1 MANKKQ
7 VEEKKFDI
15 NDYKDEIDK
24 YIKERVEIESASNMV
39 KMYKKQLRDKSLIS
53 LIKSIIIIL
62 LLCVIVYGV
71 IYLYRDGYFN
81 KNNNQIPVINND
93 TKKEEEPKKETDDTK
108 SIDELKE
115 KYATLLDN
123 IRIDSKCDYLKDYYD
138 GKLSN
143 ELKEYIA
150 FKNIDK
156 EKIESDDES
165 SYFEGSIML
174 DMIKSIFNETIKLST
189 FKYNGI
195 TYKYLE
201 SKDMFIS
208 NNIPTDGYSVIRD
221 ITDIKEND
229 KQIEIEFVEGYI
241 NNNKLYNALTGKDIS
256 EYKANSNLQNY
267 KNKLNT
273 LKFTFENGILIS
285 IE

>member
-62 LLCVIVYGV
+62 LLCVIAYGV

-93 TKKEEEPKKETDDTK
+93 AKKEEEPKKETDDTK

-123 IRIDSKCDYLKDYYD
+123 LRIDSKCDYLKDYYD

-208 NNIPTDGYSVIRD
+208 NNIPTDGYNLIRD

-241 NNNKLYNALTGKDIS
+241 NNNKLYNALTGKEIS